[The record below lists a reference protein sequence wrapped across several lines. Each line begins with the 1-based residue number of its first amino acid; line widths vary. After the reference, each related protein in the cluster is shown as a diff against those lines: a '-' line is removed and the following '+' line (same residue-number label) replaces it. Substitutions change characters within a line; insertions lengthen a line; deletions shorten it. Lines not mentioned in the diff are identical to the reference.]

1 MNACC
6 NSAKKRLIACCD
18 ELLKVANENAVEYG
32 DSVRLRIEELKAE
45 ISSHV
50 FKVYLVGPFSCGKSS
65 LLNRWLGSDVLT
77 TGLAPETAVSSE
89 LRFGETER
97 MILQPLKACVSGAH
111 ESDEELHGITEENMI
126 RVRDLA
132 NQQKVAN
139 VILYMNNPKLK
150 QYSDICLVD
159 LPGLSSAN
167 PAHEAA
173 LLRFIQSTERIAVFC
188 APMTDGTIQ
197 GDAFE
202 FMKKIFSYGGEPTL
216 LLTKVD
222 ERPAS
227 DHEAIMNLVRTHL
240 NEYGWDDVFVGKVSK
255 DSIEDFEGLIR
266 KYNEQKDDY
275 ILGWFGE
282 KVRGVAEDM
291 LIPLRRSL
299 ATKFDNSK
307 IEEALEKIETTEAEL
322 PSLVREINREMT
334 MSARNAVSDVMSK
347 VRDSVMSQQGSLMAK
362 AENGLDCTAEVA
374 SFIRSKL
381 ADEAPMAIED
391 AVSAAQD
398 KAGEL
403 LDERLNFEFSD
414 EQESIVPE
422 VLPAEHA
429 VSSYATPTTNT
440 GSSFAESFKKGW
452 GITET
457 AFILGE
463 CLLPGPGGLIGG
475 AIATAALMFFG
486 SKDQSEDQSRKQA
499 EFTMKLENVCKQ
511 TRPEVE
517 RTMMSAVEKCGQKL
531 QLVVEEKIK
540 NLHAQMNQLKQES
553 DIGKSEWE
561 ARQAVRRAAQARIE
575 AALSKAGIEEK

>member
-1 MNACC
+1 MNTCR
-6 NSAKKRLIACCD
+6 NSAKKRLVACCD
-18 ELLKVANENAVEYG
+18 ELMKVANENAVEYG
-32 DSVRLRIEELKAE
+32 DSVRSRIEELKTE

-65 LLNRWLGSDVLT
+65 LLNRWLGADVLT

-97 MILQPLKACVSGAH
+97 MILQPLTAFVNSAN
-111 ESDEELHGITEENMI
+111 ESTEELLGITEENMI
-126 RVRDLA
+126 RVRELA

-139 VILYMNNPKLK
+139 VVLCMNNPKLR

-188 APMTDGTIQ
+188 VPMTDGTIQ

-216 LLTKVD
+216 LLTKAD

-227 DHEAIMNLVRTHL
+227 DHEAIMNLVRKHL

-291 LIPLRRSL
+291 LMPLRRSL

-307 IEEALEKIETTEAEL
+307 IEEALEKIEATEAEL
-322 PSLVREINREMT
+322 PSLVKEINREMT
-334 MSARNAVSDVMSK
+334 MAARNAVGDVMSK

-362 AENGLDCTAEVA
+362 AESGVDCAAEVA
-374 SFIRSKL
+374 AFIRSKL
-381 ADEAPMAIED
+381 ADEAPAAIED
-391 AVSAAQD
+391 AVSVAQT

-403 LDERLNFEFSD
+403 FDERLDFEFPD
-414 EQESIVPE
+414 KNEALEPE
-422 VLPAEHA
+422 ELPAVHA
-429 VSSYATPTTNT
+429 AATSTTPQMNT
-440 GSSFAESFKKGW
+440 GNSFADSFKKGW

-457 AFILGE
+457 ACLLGDL
-463 CLLPGPGGLIGG
+463 LLPGGWLIGG
-475 AIATAALMFFG
+475 AIATAALMFLG
-486 SKDQSEDQSRKQA
+486 AKDQSEEKLRRQA
-499 EFTMKLENVCKQ
+499 EFTMKLEDVCKQ
-511 TRPEVE
+511 ARPKVE
-517 RTMMSAVEKCGQKL
+517 RSMMSAVEKCGQRL
-531 QLVVEEKIK
+531 QLAVEEKLK

-553 DIGKSEWE
+553 DIGKLEWE
-561 ARQAVRRAAQARIE
+561 SRQAVRRAAQARIE